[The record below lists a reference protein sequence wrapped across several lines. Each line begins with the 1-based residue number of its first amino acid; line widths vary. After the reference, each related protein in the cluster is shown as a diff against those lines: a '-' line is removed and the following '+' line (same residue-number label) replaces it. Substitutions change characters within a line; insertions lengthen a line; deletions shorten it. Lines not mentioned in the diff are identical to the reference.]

1 MAFAI
6 HFNTV
11 YLVFNFTAFF
21 DSPLYQCY
29 LYFSLWSTVFIKQ
42 ANSVSIQIVAQTGRL
57 LLPVMAAGRH
67 TRWEIEMVHQL
78 MSKSQTWGLEGEFWV
93 PTHTKC
99 LKVKAMQVKGGTKL
113 VHAEEI

>member
-1 MAFAI
+1 MLSVLFPVVHCFYKAGK
-6 HFNTV
+6 
-11 YLVFNFTAFF
+11 
-21 DSPLYQCY
+21 
-29 LYFSLWSTVFIKQ
+29 FSKYS
-42 ANSVSIQIVAQTGRL
+42 IVAQTGRL